1 LFQIE
6 TNGILTFSGPF
17 PTFTPS
23 SFPLASGVKMVA
35 TFWADVDTTR
45 NPGRVYFREV
55 SNGSLLNVATGQIR
69 TYFPETSHFNAKWL
83 FIATW
88 YNVTFYGGNTQTPT
102 DTFQCVLVTDGYNSY
117 AIYSYVD
124 ITWTTGTAS
133 EGNGLGLGGIPAQ
146 VGFDAGDGVNF
157 YAIPESRTPNVVNV
171 DQLSNLNP
179 VVGGRY
185 IFQINNQ
192 QINNTPACKLQTLL
206 CFYF

>member
-1 LFQIE
+1 M
-6 TNGILTFSGPF
+6 LTFNGAYS
-17 PTFTPS
+17 TFTPAP
-23 SFPLASGVKMVA
+23 FPLASGVKIVA
-35 TFWADVDTTR
+35 AFWADVDTR
-45 NPGRVYFREV
+45 MNPGRVYFREI
-55 SNGSLLNVATGQIR
+55 SYGSLLNVATGQIR

-88 YNVTFYGGNTQTPT
+88 YNVTFYGGSTTTPT
-102 DTFQCVLVTDGYNSY
+102 DTFQCVLVTDGYSSY
-117 AIYSYVD
+117 AIYNYVD

-133 EGNGLGLGGIPAQ
+133 SGDAQHGLGGIPAQ

-157 YAIPESRTPNVVNV
+157 YAIPQSRTPDVVNV

-192 QINNTPACKLQTLL
+192 QINNTPACKQ
-206 CFYF
+206 